1 MNLSARMRQA
11 VGSVIPVWFPPEMP
25 GDRMLGFLHATL
37 ADVEL
42 FVAPERLVLVVDGCP
57 HAEAPARQAANE
69 LARRAGADPQ
79 VLVCAVNGGKGA
91 AVCAGLERLLE
102 DEAVEALNIRDC
114 DADHDIY
121 DLPQLFRHFEHVRT
135 HLQAEGSE
143 RPDDLFAL
151 GCRGTLTRPM
161 GAARGHLEAVLNRLT
176 VEAVNAWLAAEG
188 SAVDERFTAR
198 YGRVIDF
205 QSGYKLYSR
214 SAARVVIDALRAADA
229 ANPELRVMRWGVEFI
244 PTVELLLRG
253 FTPAALYRLTWD
265 GQPQTTFDDSD
276 LPRAYSQQIAWLFA
290 RLQIPAGTGLRLLD
304 NELEACEYLAGPHG
318 PEHLA
323 AIRAQVIERC
333 WPAVATAEPP
343 GRGTMFI

>member
-1 MNLSARMRQA
+1 MQQC
-11 VGSVIPVWFPPEMP
+11 VGGVVPVWVPREMP
-25 GDRMLGFLHATL
+25 AETVLEFLRATL

-42 FVAPERLVLVVDGCP
+42 FIAPQRLVLVVDGCP
-57 HAEAPARQAANE
+57 HAEAPVRQVAEEVAE
-69 LARRAGADPQ
+69 RAGTRPQ

-91 AVCAGLERLLE
+91 AVCLGFERLLE
-102 DEAVEALNIRDC
+102 DPAVEALNVRDC

-121 DLPQLFRHFEHVRT
+121 DLPQLFRLFERVRA
-135 HLQAEGSE
+135 HLRGEAPE
-143 RPDDLFAL
+143 RADDVFVL

-176 VEAVNAWLAAEG
+176 VEAVNLQLARSG

-198 YGRVIDF
+198 YGRVPDF

-214 SAARVVIDALRAADA
+214 SAARVVMDALHRADA
-229 ANPELRVMRWGVEFI
+229 AAPELQVMRWGVEFI

-276 LPRAYSQQIAWLFA
+276 LPRAYSQQIAWLFE
-290 RLQIPAGTGLRLLD
+290 RLRIPAGTGLRLLD
-304 NELEACEYLAGPHG
+304 NELEACEYLSSPHG

-323 AIRAQVIERC
+323 AIRTQVIERC
-333 WPAVATAEPP
+333 WGDAPTRPP
-343 GRGTMFI
+343 GRGTLFI

>member
-1 MNLSARMRQA
+1 MRQV
-11 VGSVIPVWFPPEMP
+11 VGSVIPVWVPAEMPPETV
-25 GDRMLGFLHATL
+25 LGFLRATL

-42 FVAPERLVLVVDGCP
+42 FVAPQRLVLVVDGCP
-57 HAEAPARQAANE
+57 AAEEPARQAAAE
-69 LARRAGADPQ
+69 VAERAGAGPQ
-79 VLVCAVNGGKGA
+79 MLMCAANGGKGA

-121 DLPQLFRHFEHVRT
+121 DLPQLFRLFEHVRE
-135 HLQAEGSE
+135 HLRAEGSE
-143 RPDDLFAL
+143 RADRLFAV

-176 VEAVNAWLAAEG
+176 VEAVNARLAEDG

-214 SAARVVIDALRAADA
+214 AAAQVVIEALRAADA
-229 ANPELRVMRWGVEFI
+229 AEPELRVMRWAVEFI

-265 GQPQTTFDDSD
+265 GQPQTTFDGSD

-290 RLQIPAGTGLRLLD
+290 RLGTPAGIGLRLLD
-304 NELEACEYLAGPHG
+304 NELEACEYLASPHG

-323 AIRAQVIERC
+323 TIRAQVVGRC
-333 WPAVATAEPP
+333 WPDATTAMPP
-343 GRGTMFI
+343 VRGTLFI